1 MTPARLPAAVF
12 VTAATIED
20 ARAVAQ
26 VHVLSWQQAYRDLL
40 PQTFLDALS
49 VEERAVMWRECIA
62 HGSPQVMVAK
72 SAGQVCGFAAFGP
85 SRDQD
90 APAGTAEIM
99 ALYLAPDVWSTG
111 VGRRLWCAVL
121 ERVVAQ
127 GFAVVTLWVMAHNA
141 RAIRFY
147 EAAGFEAQ
155 PSSRKQFTLGGL
167 VLDEVR
173 YQRRAQHLAADP
185 KE

>member
-1 MTPARLPAAVF
+1 MF
-12 VTAATIED
+12 VTTATLDD
-20 ARAVAQ
+20 ARAIAQ
-26 VHVLSWQQAYRDLL
+26 VHVSSWQQAYRGIL
-40 PQTFLDALS
+40 PKAFLDALS
-49 VEERAVMWRECIA
+49 VDERAAMWRECIA
-62 HGSPQVMVAK
+62 QGCPELVVAK

-85 SRDQD
+85 SRDEG
-90 APAGTAEIM
+90 APDHNAEIM

-111 VGRRLWCAVL
+111 VGRRLWCTVL

-127 GFAVVTLWVMAHNA
+127 GFAVVTLWVMARNA

-173 YQRRAQHLAADP
+173 YQRRAQHPAADP

>member
-1 MTPARLPAAVF
+1 MF
-12 VTAATIED
+12 VTSATLDD
-20 ARAVAQ
+20 ARAIAQ
-26 VHVLSWQQAYRDLL
+26 VHVSSWQQAYRDIL
-40 PQTFLDALS
+40 PKAFLDALS
-49 VEERAVMWRECIA
+49 VDERAAMWRECIA
-62 HGSPQVMVAK
+62 QGCPELVVAR

-85 SRDQD
+85 SRDEG
-90 APAGTAEIM
+90 APDHNAEIM

-111 VGRRLWCAVL
+111 VGRRLWCTVL

-127 GFAVVTLWVMAHNA
+127 GFAVVTLWVMCRNA
-141 RAIRFY
+141 RAIRFC

-167 VLDEVR
+167 VFDEVR
-173 YQRRAQHLAADP
+173 YQRRAQHPAADP